1 MKFSSKELLKHKRMD
16 DLEKFISDNRAD
28 FDDKSPPARVWDAV
42 EGEMQ
47 PKAKRVT
54 FWRGFKV
61 AAAVLLLLTTGAA
74 MGIAFMNHQNA
85 SALASNSL
93 TEEFLEV
100 ERYYQKEI
108 NVKVKKLA
116 SMKDYD
122 SSVNEDLD
130 QLDISIN
137 ELKSEIADA
146 PKGSEAEIIS
156 TMINNYKTKVEL
168 LERIL
173 DRMENNNRT
182 TDDKNIQ
189 NESTNI

>member
-1 MKFSSKELLKHKRMD
+1 MD
-16 DLEKFISDNRAD
+16 NLEKFISQNRAD
-28 FDDKSPPARVWDAV
+28 FDDKSPPARVWDKIDIKK
-42 EGEMQ
+42 Q
-47 PKAKRVT
+47 PKSKKIS

-61 AAAVLLLLTTGAA
+61 AAAVLLLLTSGAA
-74 MGIAFMNHQNA
+74 MGIAFMNSQNA
-85 SALASNSL
+85 STLASNTL
-93 TEEFLEV
+93 TDEFLEV
-100 ERYYQKEI
+100 EQFYQKEI

-122 SSVNEDLD
+122 TSVNEDLD

-146 PKGSEAEIIS
+146 PRGSEAEIIS

-173 DRMENNNRT
+173 DRMENNKN

>member
-1 MKFSSKELLKHKRMD
+1 MD
-16 DLEKFISDNRAD
+16 NLEKFISQNRAD
-28 FDDKSPPARVWDAV
+28 FDDKSPPDRTWRAIEKEVH
-42 EGEMQ
+42 
-47 PKAKRVT
+47 PTAKRIT

-61 AAAVLLLLTTGAA
+61 AAAILLLLTTGAA
-74 MGIAFMNHQNA
+74 MGIAFMNSQNA
-85 SALASNSL
+85 STLASNSL

-100 ERYYQKEI
+100 ERFYQKEI
-108 NVKVKKLA
+108 NVKVMQLA
-116 SMKDYD
+116 SMKIYD
-122 SSVNEDLD
+122 TSVNDDLA
-130 QLDISIN
+130 QLDVSIN

-173 DRMENNNRT
+173 ERMENNKKT

>member
-1 MKFSSKELLKHKRMD
+1 MD
-16 DLEKFISDNRAD
+16 NLEKFISQNRAD
-28 FDDKSPPARVWDAV
+28 FDDKSPPARVWDKIDIKK
-42 EGEMQ
+42 Q
-47 PKAKRVT
+47 PKPKKIS

-61 AAAVLLLLTTGAA
+61 AAAVLLLLTSGAA
-74 MGIAFMNHQNA
+74 MGIAFMNSQNA
-85 SALASNSL
+85 STLASNTL
-93 TEEFLEV
+93 TDEFLEV
-100 ERYYQKEI
+100 EQFYQKEI

-122 SSVNEDLD
+122 TSVNEDLD

-146 PKGSEAEIIS
+146 PRGSEAEIIS

-173 DRMENNNRT
+173 DRMENT
-182 TDDKNIQ
+182 KSTDDKNIQ
-189 NESTNI
+189 NESTDI